1 MDSSLFQFVNGLI
14 GRSVWLDRF
23 MYLSADGLPFV
34 CALVLVGLW
43 LTWQHRQQLGA
54 FLAVVSAFSALGV
67 AQIIIRLFPRP
78 RPFNVLPA
86 HLLVNASQD
95 PSFPSDHATF
105 AFAIAALVWR
115 FNRKVATW
123 LFALALVT
131 GHCQGLCGGPL
142 SYRYSRRRGAG
153 NHHGRYR
160 LVCQQAR
167 LLRKVT
173 KKPVRSFGTMACGGE
188 NRGCCLKPRFITAR

>member
-1 MDSSLFQFVNGLI
+1 MDSSLFQFTNGLI

-23 MYLSADGLPFV
+23 MYLCADALSFV
-34 CALVLVGLW
+34 FALVLAGLW
-43 LTWQHRQQLGA
+43 LTWRHGQQRGA
-54 FLAVVSAFSALGV
+54 FLAVLSAFSALGV

-115 FNRKVATW
+115 CNRKVATW
-123 LFALALVT
+123 LFALAFV
-131 GHCQGLCGGPL
+131 QGIARVYVGAHYPTDIVGGAAL
-142 SYRYSRRRGAG
+142 GIITSAIVWYVS
-153 NHHGRYR
+153 H
-160 LVCQQAR
+160 LDFCER
-167 LLRKVT
+167 LLK
-173 KKPVRSFGTMACGGE
+173 
-188 NRGCCLKPRFITAR
+188 NRFSLLAQWRVAAKTEDAA

>member
-1 MDSSLFQFVNGLI
+1 MDSSLFQFVNGLV

-23 MYLSADGLPFV
+23 MYLCADGLPFV
-34 CALVLVGLW
+34 FALVLAGLW
-43 LTWQHRQQLGA
+43 LTWRHGQQLGA

-123 LFALALVT
+123 LFALAFV
-131 GHCQGLCGGPL
+131 QGIARVYVGPL
-142 SYRYSRRRGAG
+142 SYRYSRRCGAG
-153 NHHGRYR
+153 NHHERYR
-160 LVCQQAR
+160 LVCQQTR

-173 KKPVRSFGTMACGGE
+173 KKPVRSFGTMACGG
-188 NRGCCLKPRFITAR
+188 KK

>member
-1 MDSSLFQFVNGLI
+1 MDSSLFQFINGLI

-23 MYLSADGLPFV
+23 MYLCADGLPFV
-34 CALVLVGLW
+34 FALVLVGLW
-43 LTWQHRQQLGA
+43 LTWQHKQQLGA
-54 FLAVVSAFSALGV
+54 FLAVVSASSALGV

-115 FNRKVATW
+115 CNRKVATW
-123 LFALALVT
+123 LFALAFVQALP
-131 GHCQGLCGGPL
+131 GFMWGPTIL
-142 SYRYSRRRGAG
+142 
-153 NHHGRYR
+153 
-160 LVCQQAR
+160 Q
-167 LLRKVT
+167 
-173 KKPVRSFGTMACGGE
+173 
-188 NRGCCLKPRFITAR
+188 I